1 MQEEEKLID
10 IKGTLEKFIEP
21 DEPEMTQEEA
31 ITKYKENFFKKN
43 NAIGDNNSD
52 SDDIMGDSEDAEH
65 LTRVKKELLNS
76 LKRVEEIANK
86 IYGKEKKEYD
96 KVKTKKV
103 EKNNNRYK
111 DLEKHEEKTEDEI
124 NQAKSKER
132 E

>member
-65 LTRVKKELLNS
+65 LARVKKELLNS

-111 DLEKHEEKTEDEI
+111 DLEKNEEKTEDEI

>member
-65 LTRVKKELLNS
+65 LARVKKELLDS

>member
-65 LTRVKKELLNS
+65 LARVKKELLNS

-111 DLEKHEEKTEDEI
+111 DLEKKEEKTEDEI

>member
-31 ITKYKENFFKKN
+31 ITKYKENIFKKN

-65 LTRVKKELLNS
+65 LARVKKELLNS

>member
-31 ITKYKENFFKKN
+31 ITQYKENFFKKN

-65 LTRVKKELLNS
+65 LARVKKELLNS

-111 DLEKHEEKTEDEI
+111 DLEKNEEKTEDEI

>member
-65 LTRVKKELLNS
+65 LARVKKELLNS

>member
-10 IKGTLEKFIEP
+10 IKGTLEKFIET

-65 LTRVKKELLNS
+65 LARVKKELLNS

-86 IYGKEKKEYD
+86 IYGKEKKEYN

>member
-65 LTRVKKELLNS
+65 FARVKKELLNS

>member
-1 MQEEEKLID
+1 MQEEKLID
-10 IKGTLEKFIEP
+10 LKGTLEKFVEP

-31 ITKYKENFFKKN
+31 IIKYEENKFKKN
-43 NAIGDNNSD
+43 NVTSSD
-52 SDDIMGDSEDAEH
+52 DSNSDDIVGNSEDAEH
-65 LTRVKKELLNS
+65 LARVKKELLNS

>member
-31 ITKYKENFFKKN
+31 ITKYKENFFKIN

-65 LTRVKKELLNS
+65 LARVKKELLNS

>member
-65 LTRVKKELLNS
+65 LARVKKELLNS

-103 EKNNNRYK
+103 EKNNI
-111 DLEKHEEKTEDEI
+111 LHEILYYNIYDCQIRTE
-124 NQAKSKER
+124 
-132 E
+132 

>member
-65 LTRVKKELLNS
+65 LARVKKELLDS

-86 IYGKEKKEYD
+86 IYGKEKKESD

-111 DLEKHEEKTEDEI
+111 DLEKNEEKTEDEI

>member
-1 MQEEEKLID
+1 M
-10 IKGTLEKFIEP
+10 
-21 DEPEMTQEEA
+21 
-31 ITKYKENFFKKN
+31 
-43 NAIGDNNSD
+43 
-52 SDDIMGDSEDAEH
+52 
-65 LTRVKKELLNS
+65 NS

>member
-65 LTRVKKELLNS
+65 LARVKKELLNS

-86 IYGKEKKEYD
+86 IYGKEKKEYN

>member
-31 ITKYKENFFKKN
+31 ITKYKENFLKKN

-65 LTRVKKELLNS
+65 LARVKKELLNS